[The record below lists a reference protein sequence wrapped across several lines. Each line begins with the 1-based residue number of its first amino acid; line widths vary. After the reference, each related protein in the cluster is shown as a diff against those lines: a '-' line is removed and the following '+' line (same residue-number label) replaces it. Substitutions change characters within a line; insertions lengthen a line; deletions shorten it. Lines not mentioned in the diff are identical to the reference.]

1 MIDETE
7 LYTSPWLNDQR
18 KLVLAF
24 TKYAHASQKSKYT
37 DAPYWEHPYK
47 VAKLISEEA
56 SCLRHDFALEIALL
70 HDVLEDTRITAEEM
84 ADYLFYGCDYNKL
97 TAEYICRVVEELTDR
112 YTKTA
117 YPELNR
123 KQRKERENLRLVNA
137 HWISKSVKCAD
148 LACNLLD
155 IVEHDTDFAKLYLQE
170 AETMLFNMPDADAR
184 LKRVLKEEIDKA
196 HEILYPI

>member
-1 MIDETE
+1 MISETE

-84 ADYLFYGCDYNKL
+84 ANRIGTINYEIVTRIWPK
-97 TAEYICRVVEELTDR
+97 
-112 YTKTA
+112 
-117 YPELNR
+117 LNR
-123 KQRKERENLRLVNA
+123 
-137 HWISKSVKCAD
+137 I
-148 LACNLLD
+148 
-155 IVEHDTDFAKLYLQE
+155 IVD
-170 AETMLFNMPDADAR
+170 
-184 LKRVLKEEIDKA
+184 
-196 HEILYPI
+196 